1 MMNVT
6 AGKPRPSW
14 RFPWL
19 KSSAGVRP
27 RRQVGPADP
36 GPKVQPRQNTV
47 VEKSADVLQEI
58 WRTADHNRSKAT
70 FTLRSGWLWC
80 EFASVRDSMGLAL

>member
-1 MMNVT
+1 M
-6 AGKPRPSW
+6 
-14 RFPWL
+14 
-19 KSSAGVRP
+19 
-27 RRQVGPADP
+27 GPADP

-80 EFASVRDSMGLAL
+80 EFASARFDGSCSVRWRLVPVMQPGPLARFPASLP